1 MPDKKTLRTIEELR
15 RVVRA
20 LGFEFEADTVFVV
33 GSQAILASMPDA
45 PEVVRQSPE
54 FDAFPGNA
62 RMWEIAQ
69 KELAPGVRPIASEH
83 IHGMFGPNT
92 PFHQTHGFY
101 IDGVDETTAKLPNG
115 WRQRAIEVRSLEG
128 RNADSKSLAN
138 GVSGAPCPLNI
149 VSRGRPTLRICRRAA
164 RDLADLVSQV
174 VHDLVAVT
182 PDAAFH
188 HLQPY
193 EHTFYAVSLR
203 LFQRRAPDEVALFHL
218 RVAA

>member
-45 PEVVRQSPE
+45 PEVVRQSLE

-83 IHGMFGPNT
+83 IHGLFGPNT

-115 WRQRAIEVRSLEG
+115 WRQRAIEVREEVGG
-128 RNADSKSLAN
+128 RTVVGVVPSPEDLVVSKIARLDTRDRVFVEAIHRKR
-138 GVSGAPCPLNI
+138 PLNLKL
-149 VSRGRPTLRICRRAA
+149 VEA
-164 RDLADLVSQV
+164 RESV
-174 VHDLVAVT
+174 
-182 PDAAFH
+182 P
-188 HLQPY
+188 
-193 EHTFYAVSLR
+193 
-203 LFQRRAPDEVALFHL
+203 
-218 RVAA
+218 

>member
-15 RVVRA
+15 RVIRA
-20 LGFEFEADTVFVV
+20 LGLEFKTDTVFIV

-62 RMWEIAQ
+62 RMWEITE

-83 IHGMFGPNT
+83 IHGLFGPNT

-115 WRQRAIEVRSLEG
+115 WRQRAIEVREEVDARPVVGVAPSPVDLVVSKIARLDPRDRVFVEAIHERRPLNLTLVEERIRQTDLEPEVAE
-128 RNADSKSLAN
+128 RAIAYIRSLAMGPEDN
-138 GVSGAPCPLNI
+138 PS
-149 VSRGRPTLRICRRAA
+149 
-164 RDLADLVSQV
+164 
-174 VHDLVAVT
+174 T
-182 PDAAFH
+182 PKPPWASSEESD
-188 HLQPY
+188 
-193 EHTFYAVSLR
+193 
-203 LFQRRAPDEVALFHL
+203 
-218 RVAA
+218 